1 MFNWLKGVKTMNPL
15 EEGAQKIAIT
25 LLNDLKINHS
35 KIQSFITSGAVPSE
49 MAKIMVDIERILTY
63 LKPLL
68 NVIDTLI
75 PPTMPELKL
84 VLDWALKVI
93 DAMPE

>member
-1 MFNWLKGVKTMNPL
+1 MTPL
-15 EEGAQKIAIT
+15 ELGAQKIAVT
-25 LLNDLKINHS
+25 LLSDLKANHD
-35 KIQSFITSGAVPSE
+35 KIQSFITSGAVPAE
-49 MAKIMVDIERILTY
+49 MAKIMVEIERIISY

-75 PPTMPELKL
+75 PPTMPELKT

-93 DAMPE
+93 DAMPS

>member
-1 MFNWLKGVKTMNPL
+1 MNLLEQGASDLAVK
-15 EEGAQKIAIT
+15 
-25 LLNDLKINHS
+25 LLNDLKGH
-35 KIQSFITSGAVPSE
+35 QSTVQTFITSGAVPSE
-49 MAKIMVDIERILTY
+49 MSKIMLEIEKILNY

-84 VLDWALKVI
+84 VLDWALKII
-93 DAMPE
+93 DAMPS